1 LINRRL
7 LVAFFTIVV
16 FLGTYTA
23 HIQSIEK
30 FTYDL
35 FVRLLPNIDS
45 SSRSAVIAIDEQALD
60 RYGPWPWPR
69 QRLAQI
75 IEKLDQANAGA
86 IGIILPL
93 DQPQSL
99 SLPETYQSVLESAN
113 AEVREKVLILLDR
126 LDPDAI
132 FTDALT
138 KSDKVILAIP
148 YWSEQAG
155 LIGPISND
163 LSLILQPLKT
173 TTPPQHWG
181 QKLGNI
187 AMTSP
192 PIERHTGRAPV
203 SVFALS
209 ASGIGLARLARQG
222 EKVLADTLAVKINN
236 QYIPSFALHLAA
248 QTVGLTQNAIT
259 VMESRGVGFGSGMYH
274 TDAGLDYYPRPI
286 FDKEGE
292 PPRIPIYSVVDL
304 LSGKLKNELIQ
315 NKATVLGF
323 TAKDHAPTFTGPGGM
338 QTTPVGWS
346 AHIVDSL
353 LAGTSIN
360 TPYWALGLQRG
371 LIVVLGIYLM
381 FLPSMLRGRLG
392 QIVSLLFAFL
402 LLNTCLL
409 FILIQSFWLPLTI
422 PALFVLVGHMLI
434 TAYHRLAEALFA
446 QRAEAVNAYRE
457 LADNLHSQGKLDQ
470 AFFNLRKC
478 PFDSTLLEPLY
489 TIGLDY
495 ERRRQFSKA
504 INVYDYMVRLD
515 SNFRDIQE
523 RRARHQTL
531 PETSPLNGSN
541 SGNFTATLVVD
552 DSKVERPV
560 LGRYR
565 IEREIGRGAMGMVY
579 LGSDPKIG
587 RTVAIKT
594 LALTDE
600 FESDQLD
607 EVRNRFFIEAEAAGR
622 LNHPNIVTIFDAGEE
637 HDLAYIAMDYIE
649 GDSLDLY
656 TSADNLL
663 SIAEVF
669 RVGISVAQAL
679 DYAHTKNV
687 VHRDIKP
694 SNIIYDRDKNTLK
707 VTDFGVACLIDSNK
721 TRTGTVLGSPSYM
734 SPEQLSGNKIDGR
747 SDLFSLGVTL
757 FQLFTGDLPFKADS
771 MAALAYKIT
780 NDKAK
785 GIRRV
790 RSDLPTCLSRVINK
804 ALDKNPKQRFANGNA
819 FADAL
824 ARCAPK

>member
-7 LVAFFTIVV
+7 LVTLFTIAVV
-16 FLGTYTA
+16 SGTYTS
-23 HIQSIEK
+23 HFQSIEK

-35 FVRLLPNIDS
+35 FIRLLPNIETPP
-45 SSRSAVIAIDEQALD
+45 RSAVIAIDEKALD
-60 RYGPWPWPR
+60 KYGPWPWPR
-69 QRLAQI
+69 HRLAQI
-75 IEKLDQANAGA
+75 VEKLEAAKAGA
-86 IGIILPL
+86 IGIVLPL

-113 AEVREKVLILLDR
+113 AQVREKVLLLLDR

-132 FTDALT
+132 FTDALA
-138 KSDKVILAIP
+138 KSDNVILAIP

-155 LIGPISND
+155 LIGPIAND
-163 LSLILQPLKT
+163 LSLILQPLQT
-173 TTPPQHWG
+173 TQRTQGWG
-181 QKLGNI
+181 QLSDAI
-187 AMTSP
+187 LAP
-192 PIERHTGRAPV
+192 PSIERHIGRAPV

-222 EKVLADTLAVKINN
+222 EKVLADTLAVKIDNH
-236 QYIPSFALHLAA
+236 YIPSFALHIAA
-248 QTVGLTQNAIT
+248 QTVGLSQSAMT
-259 VMESRGVGFGSGMYH
+259 VTHSRGVGFGSGMYH

-304 LSGKLKNELIQ
+304 LSGKLKKELIQ
-315 NKATVLGF
+315 DKATLLGF
-323 TAKDHAPTFTGPGGM
+323 TANAYAPTFAGPGGM

-360 TPYWALGLQRG
+360 APYWALGLQRA
-371 LIVVLGIYLM
+371 LIVLLGIYLI
-381 FLPSMLRGRLG
+381 FLPAILRGRLG
-392 QIVSLLFAFL
+392 QIVSLLFAFV

-409 FILIQSFWLPLTI
+409 LILIQSIWLPLTI
-422 PALFVLVGHMLI
+422 PALFVLIGHVLI
-434 TAYHRLAEALFA
+434 TAYHRLSEALFA
-446 QRAEAVNAYRE
+446 QRAEAVKAYRE

-470 AFFNLRKC
+470 AFHNLRKC
-478 PFDSTLLEPLY
+478 PFDSSLLEPLY
-489 TIGLDY
+489 TIGLDF

-504 INVYDYMVRLD
+504 ITVYDYMVRLD

-531 PETSPLNGSN
+531 PETSPLNGNN

-565 IEREIGRGAMGMVY
+565 VEREIGRGAMGMVY

-600 FESDQLD
+600 FESDQLE
-607 EVRNRFFIEAEAAGR
+607 EVRNRFFVEAEAAGR

-656 TSADNLL
+656 TNANNLL
-663 SIAEVF
+663 SINEVF
-669 RVGISVAQAL
+669 LIGISVAKAL

-694 SNIIYDRDKNTLK
+694 GNIIYDRDKNTLK
-707 VTDFGVACLIDSNK
+707 VTDFGVACLTDSNK

-734 SPEQLSGNKIDGR
+734 SPEQLSGTKIDGR

-757 FQLFTGDLPFKADS
+757 YQLFTGDLPFKADS
-771 MAALAYKIT
+771 MASLTYKIT
-780 NDKAK
+780 NDKPK

-790 RSDLPTCLSRVINK
+790 RSELPTCLSRVINK
-804 ALDKNPKQRFANGNA
+804 ALDKNPKQRYLNGNA

-824 ARCAPK
+824 ERCSPK